1 MPGLQDVAYPDL
13 QPAAPTPTAPTRD
26 RLDSIDLLRGVIMVV
41 MALDHVR
48 DYFSA
53 VADIDPV
60 NLTKTNP
67 ALFLT
72 RLVTHFCAPTFLF
85 LAGTGAFLYGSRG
98 RTRPQLAWFLLSR
111 GLWLAFL
118 EITLVRLAW
127 SFNLDYHSDFGAGVL
142 WAIGWSMVAMSALVF
157 LPTSAVA
164 TIGVGIVAFHNL
176 LDTTTAEQLYVPK
189 WLWVVLHSPGGFDV
203 SPAFQIGSVEVPSL
217 SFGTAYC
224 ILPWLGVMAAG
235 YGLGAMFLLERSVR
249 RPQLIALGLA
259 LTVLFVVIRFG
270 NAYGD
275 PKPTGPPD
283 QPAPATGTVAGPW
296 AQQDTWWSTAFSFVN
311 CQKYPPSLLYVLMTL
326 GPAITALGLFDRP
339 AGVVG
344 RFFVT
349 FGRVPLFYY
358 LLHIP
363 LIHGLMVLG
372 DYLRFGASPFANK
385 GPWPSHT
392 DYAPGYGY
400 DLPVVYLVWIGVILL
415 LYPVCRWYGALKARH
430 RDGILSYL

>member
-1 MPGLQDVAYPDL
+1 
-13 QPAAPTPTAPTRD
+13 
-26 RLDSIDLLRGVIMVV
+26 
-41 MALDHVR
+41 
-48 DYFSA
+48 
-53 VADIDPV
+53 
-60 NLTKTNP
+60 
-67 ALFLT
+67 
-72 RLVTHFCAPTFLF
+72 
-85 LAGTGAFLYGSRG
+85 
-98 RTRPQLAWFLLSR
+98 
-111 GLWLAFL
+111 
-118 EITLVRLAW
+118 
-127 SFNLDYHSDFGAGVL
+127 
-142 WAIGWSMVAMSALVF
+142 
-157 LPTSAVA
+157 
-164 TIGVGIVAFHNL
+164 
-176 LDTTTAEQLYVPK
+176 
-189 WLWVVLHSPGGFDV
+189 
-203 SPAFQIGSVEVPSL
+203 
-217 SFGTAYC
+217 
-224 ILPWLGVMAAG
+224 MAAG

-275 PKPTGPPD
+275 PKPSGPPD
-283 QPAPATGTVAGPW
+283 QPAPETGTVAGPW

-349 FGRVPLFYY
+349 YGRVPLFYY

-363 LIHGLMVLG
+363 LIHGLMILG
-372 DYLRFGASPFANK
+372 DYHRFGASPFANK
-385 GPWPSHT
+385 GPWPPHT